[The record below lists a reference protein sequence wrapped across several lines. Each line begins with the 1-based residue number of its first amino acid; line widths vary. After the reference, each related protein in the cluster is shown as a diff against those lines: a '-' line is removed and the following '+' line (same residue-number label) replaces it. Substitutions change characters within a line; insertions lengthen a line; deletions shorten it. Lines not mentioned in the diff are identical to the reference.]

1 MLKKKMSLPS
11 VGSKIIGEHWKTQ
24 GCKECNNISQKKKR
38 EKCNQKETMSP
49 SSNTG
54 IDIKDYKVTC

>member
-1 MLKKKMSLPS
+1 VLKKKMSLPS

-38 EKCNQKETMSP
+38 EMQPE
-49 SSNTG
+49 G
-54 IDIKDYKVTC
+54 DYESKFKHRNRY